1 MLSLLKVNEVFV
13 LAKDYSKL
21 CDLSTR
27 PTSVFFTNLFLWRL
41 LADWPAVEPWEALYI
56 YKAGLAAE
64 ESISSLRCALAMFN
78 FFWIISFCGKFYHF
92 TLCHQHHQVFLAVT
106 WQLNRWPCHSLTHW
120 LTQWATLDNFWPF
133 LTIFDNFWQFLTI
146 YDNFWQFWQFL
157 TIFDNFDIFLQFWP
171 FIQFL
176 TILTI

>member
-1 MLSLLKVNEVFV
+1 MLGLLKVNEVFV

-21 CDLSTR
+21 RDLSTR

-92 TLCHQHHQVFLAVT
+92 TLCNQHHQVFFVDIRTNIASWHWHITTNNPVIKVPPPNPPT
-106 WQLNRWPCHSLTHW
+106 LNPPET
-120 LTQWATLDNFWPF
+120 DNWERK
-133 LTIFDNFWQFLTI
+133 I
-146 YDNFWQFWQFL
+146 YVYEKRSHM
-157 TIFDNFDIFLQFWP
+157 T
-171 FIQFL
+171 
-176 TILTI
+176 